1 LRSTLSHEERPFL
14 TDIECK
20 VLDCAAQG
28 LTVNETAAVRGVS
41 RNTIMTERHRI
52 LRKIGAANMVEAVAK
67 AYELG
72 LLGIK

>member
-1 LRSTLSHEERPFL
+1 MLKDRELL

-41 RNTIMTERHRI
+41 RNTIMTERQRI
-52 LRKIGAANMVEAVAK
+52 LRKIGAANMAEAVAK
-67 AYELG
+67 GYELG
-72 LLGIK
+72 LLGIR